1 MKKALI
7 LSLLV
12 AASTSI
18 TALADTISI
27 PSGYGPYQVGQGGEI
42 TATLSS
48 GVSGF
53 VPGVTSGFEKS
64 GTFQTFCVELRESLV
79 DGTYTA
85 IPADMTQMAG
95 FTLNK
100 GVAYLFEK
108 FASGTLPNYS
118 YDPNDAVARMASAS
132 ALQQEIW
139 HLMGNQAAANSIFDP
154 IVDAAALAGNW
165 NKLDANTPEFSDVR
179 LLNIWVVGMVGQPE
193 GARQD
198 LLFIPGVPDG
208 GLTLAL
214 LGMGLTGVGFVS
226 RRARK

>member
-1 MKKALI
+1 M
-7 LSLLV
+7 V

-27 PSGYGPYQVGQGGEI
+27 PLGFGPYQYNYGGEI

-48 GVSGF
+48 GVSGY
-53 VPGVTSGFEKS
+53 VPGVTSGFVNS
-64 GTFQTFCVELRESLV
+64 GSFQTFCVEFSESLV
-79 DGTYTA
+79 VGTFTA
-85 IPADMTQMAG
+85 IPANMTTMTG

-100 GVAYLFEK
+100 GTAWLYEQ
-108 FASGTLPNYS
+108 FAAGTLSGYNYG
-118 YDPNDAVARMASAS
+118 PDATIRKVSAN

-165 NKLDANTPEFSDVR
+165 NKLDANTTEFSDTR
-179 LLNIWVVGMVGQPE
+179 LLNMWVVGQVGQSA

-198 LLFIPGVPDG
+198 LLFIPGFFNDTPGVPDG

-214 LGMGLTGVGFVS
+214 LGMGLTSVGFVS
-226 RRARK
+226 RHVRK